1 MWILTDTL
9 IERLTFCVYGKA
21 IQMIDIRDSCI
32 YDVVAS
38 RLDYDDDNLLAAIE
52 IGFISQA
59 NLDILLQDIC
69 AKGMIEPGK
78 YEYKPF

>member
-21 IQMIDIRDSCI
+21 IQMIDIQGSSKYEI
-32 YDVVAS
+32 MAS

-52 IGFISQA
+52 MGLSHK
-59 NLDILLQDIC
+59 LILASYCKTYVQK
-69 AKGMIEPGK
+69 A
-78 YEYKPF
+78 